1 MSIDRP
7 NESSINYRR
16 RWWATTIA
24 IVILTTT
31 ALPFKCKHCE
41 FALSSKGVKCITTIT
56 WLNERNSITWWEEQG
71 VGMKATNC
79 WAYQIEQIA
88 SHTHREWWKEPKEIE
103 SKWRLTP
110 HDDDWIIERERSIDA
125 RRHICIN
132 FDDGP
137 KKISSCIY
145 FTFITTNHRDRDKEH
160 STDGPALSADA

>member
-31 ALPFKCKHCE
+31 TLSFKCKHCE

-56 WLNERNSITWWEEQG
+56 WLNERNSITWWEELG

-103 SKWRLTP
+103 SKWRLAP
-110 HDDDWIIERERSIDA
+110 HDDDWIIERKKYRRTQTHLYQLRWWPEENLFLNLFHIHHNNPSRSRQGTLD
-125 RRHICIN
+125 RW
-132 FDDGP
+132 
-137 KKISSCIY
+137 
-145 FTFITTNHRDRDKEH
+145 TN
-160 STDGPALSADA
+160 T